1 MKKLGTGLLL
11 GLITVSSCAQSVK
24 KQKNSADKIENS
36 LLWKISGNGLQK
48 PSYLFGTMHILCKQD
63 AGLSENFKSAIANAD
78 KVYFELDMDNL
89 FDMLGAMNKMKMKN
103 DTTLADL
110 LSVAEYEK
118 VKKFFESKN
127 MMLPFSMLEKYK
139 PFVASSMIMEAS
151 VPCDE
156 QVAMEQ
162 VIMEEAQKN
171 KKKIEGLE
179 TTAYQ
184 MSIFDSI
191 PYKEQAQQLLKMVAD
206 DGKSA
211 ASVKEFA
218 DMMKAYKEQDL
229 KKLADMINSD
239 AEGLAKYQ
247 DILLNNR
254 NRNWVAKLK
263 TAMVNH
269 SLIVAVGAGHLPG
282 DQGVIKLLQKAGYTV
297 EALSNTIPKTMKSF

>member
-1 MKKLGTGLLL
+1 
-11 GLITVSSCAQSVK
+11 
-24 KQKNSADKIENS
+24 
-36 LLWKISGNGLQK
+36 
-48 PSYLFGTMHILCKQD
+48 
-63 AGLSENFKSAIANAD
+63 
-78 KVYFELDMDNL
+78 
-89 FDMLGAMNKMKMKN
+89 
-103 DTTLADL
+103 
-110 LSVAEYEK
+110 
-118 VKKFFESKN
+118 
-127 MMLPFSMLEKYK
+127 
-139 PFVASSMIMEAS
+139 
-151 VPCDE
+151 
-156 QVAMEQ
+156 
-162 VIMEEAQKN
+162 MEEAQKN

-206 DGKSA
+206 DRKSA